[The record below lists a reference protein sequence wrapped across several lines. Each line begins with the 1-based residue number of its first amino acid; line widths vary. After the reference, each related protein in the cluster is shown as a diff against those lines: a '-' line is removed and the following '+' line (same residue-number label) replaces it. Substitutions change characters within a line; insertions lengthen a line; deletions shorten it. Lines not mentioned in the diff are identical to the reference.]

1 MIAAVLSAA
10 IVIAIATPIVAA
22 LAGMRLRWSIVI
34 SLAPAAALAL
44 ATLVSAATTW
54 GGRTASGSEDVSNT
68 GALLVAAVLTLMA
81 GVMGVCIASVV
92 TRVRRGTG
100 WSRRA

>member
-22 LAGMRLRWSIVI
+22 LIGTRLRWSIAI
-34 SLAPAAALAL
+34 SLAPGAVLVLAALVST
-44 ATLVSAATTW
+44 ATAW
-54 GGRTASGSEDVSNT
+54 GGRTEPGSRGVSNT
-68 GALLVAAVLTLMA
+68 GAVLVAAVLTLMA
-81 GVMGVCIASVV
+81 GVMGICIASVV
-92 TRVRRGTG
+92 TRVRRGNG

>member
-10 IVIAIATPIVAA
+10 IVVAIATPIVAA
-22 LAGMRLRWSIVI
+22 LVGTRLRWSIVI
-34 SLAPAAALAL
+34 SLVPGAVLAL
-44 ATLVSAATTW
+44 ATIASTATAW
-54 GGRTASGSEDVSNT
+54 GSRTAAGSENVSNA
-68 GALLVAAVLTLMA
+68 GALLVAGALALMA

-92 TRVRRGTG
+92 TRVRRGNG

>member
-22 LAGMRLRWSIVI
+22 LVGTRLRWSIAI
-34 SLAPAAALAL
+34 SLTPGAVLVLAS
-44 ATLVSAATTW
+44 LVSTATAW
-54 GGRTASGSEDVSNT
+54 GGRTASGSAGVSNA
-68 GALLVAAVLTLMA
+68 GAVLVAAVLTLMA

-92 TRVRRGTG
+92 TRVRRGNG
-100 WSRRA
+100 WSRGG

>member
-22 LAGMRLRWSIVI
+22 LAGVRLRWSIVI
-34 SLAPAAALAL
+34 SLVPGALLVL
-44 ATLVSAATTW
+44 ATVASRPTAW
-54 GGRTASGSEDVSNT
+54 GGRAAQGSEDVSNS

-81 GVMGVCIASVV
+81 GVMGLCIAGIV
-92 TRVRRGTG
+92 TRVRRGNG